1 MKNRGVYFM
10 VLATMFFAIMN
21 IMVKYIP
28 RIGAVEIVFFRSVV
42 SLAMSYTVLKSKGI
56 SVWGTNKKWLIIR
69 GIAGSIGLLC
79 FFATIKMM
87 PLGSAIA
94 IQYLSPIF
102 TALLGIY
109 LVKEKVKPVQ
119 WIFFAMA
126 FAGVVAIQGFDPRVT
141 SIQVLIGVMG
151 ALGAGLAYNSIRR
164 LKDSEHPLVI
174 IFYFP
179 LVTIPITG
187 IYLLGGWVTPTL
199 FEVSM
204 LIGIG
209 VVTQFAQF
217 FMTKAYQSDTLS
229 KISPIQYIGIVF
241 AIAAGYFLFDESYDF
256 DSALGIILII
266 IAVIFNVWYKNRSE
280 KLINTQND

>member
-187 IYLLGGWVTPTL
+187 IYLLGGWITPTL

-280 KLINTQND
+280 KLIKTQND

>member
-1 MKNRGVYFM
+1 M

-280 KLINTQND
+280 KLIKTQND

>member
-280 KLINTQND
+280 KLIKTQND

>member
-28 RIGAVEIVFFRSVV
+28 RVGAVEIVFFRSVV

-164 LKDSEHPLVI
+164 LKDGEHPLVI

-187 IYLLGGWVTPTL
+187 IYLLGGWITPTL